1 MLQEDKANIRRMVER
16 LIDQKISDA
25 MKEVV
30 ADTEKKV
37 AAAIDVIDKKVS
49 SALKSS
55 VKKEKTTKT
64 DK

>member
-1 MLQEDKANIRRMVER
+1 MLQEDRANIRRMVER

-25 MKEVV
+25 MKEVIL
-30 ADTEKKV
+30 DTEKKV

-55 VKKEKTTKT
+55 VKKEKTTTKT
-64 DK
+64 E

>member
-1 MLQEDKANIRRMVER
+1 MVER

-25 MKEVV
+25 MKEVIL
-30 ADTEKKV
+30 DTEKKV

-55 VKKEKTTKT
+55 VKKEKTTTKT
-64 DK
+64 E